1 MTTAFPDWAGLPPE
15 MLATVMQSLD
25 IPDLFRADAV
35 CASWRAACADV
46 RRVRIPISDASPC
59 LLYSAR
65 AGAATL
71 YSPSSG
77 ATFRV
82 RLPDPPLRSRS
93 LVGSA
98 HGWLATADEAS
109 NLLLVNPL
117 TGAQLALPP
126 VTALYHIES
135 FLDHGGSLMY
145 NVQDSGDL
153 DDPEDPV
160 QYPAQELRLF
170 LYHKVVISCSPSKGR
185 DCIVLLLHQ
194 PDGQL
199 SFVHL
204 GDDRWTHI
212 TEDTLTWESG
222 YRDALYNKEDGLFYV
237 LSFDGSMLPLDLS
250 GPSPVARDIV
260 PRQLPWADPVKD
272 IVLTPWGDLLQV
284 WRLKEIKQSST
295 PVEVPVEVSHEV
307 DDPYKVSFTR
317 EIFLYKVATDK
328 QGLIKIGS
336 IGDHALFLGFNSAV
350 CLPTNDFPM
359 LKADCAYVS
368 DAFDKEMCNDKHN
381 LRDIGIWDFKSN
393 TLHSLG
399 EVQSLNPW
407 LNWPSPI
414 WLTPSLR

>member
-35 CASWRAACADV
+35 CASWHAACANV

-65 AGAATL
+65 ADDDAGAATL

-77 ATFRV
+77 ATFR
-82 RLPDPPLRSRS
+82 
-93 LVGSA
+93 
-98 HGWLATADEAS
+98 AS

-126 VTALYHIES
+126 VTALYHVES
-135 FLDHGGSLMY
+135 FVDDAGNLMY
-145 NVQDSGDL
+145 SVQESGDL

-170 LYHKVVISCSPSKGR
+170 LYHKVVMSCSPSKGR

-237 LSFDGSMLPLDLS
+237 LSFDGSMLTLDLS
-250 GPSPVARDIV
+250 GPSPVGRDIV

-359 LKADCAYVS
+359 LKADSAYVS